1 MKLYWHYVRLQF
13 SAAMEYKTSFVLVCL
28 GQFLVSFNVFL
39 GVYFLFSRFHSV
51 KGWSYEEILLCF
63 GIVLLQYSLAECFAR
78 GFDGFAGILENGQ
91 FDRILLRPR
100 STILQVLGTRME
112 FTRIGR
118 MVQAVVMFVYGLS
131 CCRVEWTLG
140 KGLVLALMLLCGA
153 FVFAGLFLI
162 YAALCFFTT
171 EGLEFMNIFTDGA
184 REYGRY
190 PIDVFGKRILRFCT
204 FVVPYAL
211 IQYYPLRFVLDR
223 GARWYYGLL
232 PLLSLLFL
240 LPCYGL
246 YCLGRRHY
254 RSTGS

>member
-1 MKLYWHYVRLQF
+1 MKLYFHYVRLQL
-13 SAAMEYKTSFVLVCL
+13 SAAMEYKTSFILTCL
-28 GQFLVSFNVFL
+28 GQFFVSFNVFL
-39 GVYFLFSRFHSV
+39 GIYFLFSRFHSV
-51 KGWSYEEILLCF
+51 KGYSYEEILLCF
-63 GIVLLQYSLAECFAR
+63 GIVLLQFSLAECFAR
-78 GFDGFAGILENGQ
+78 GFDGFSQILGNGQ

-100 STILQVLGTRME
+100 STVLQVLGTRME
-112 FTRIGR
+112 FTRLGR
-118 MVQAVVMFVYGLS
+118 MLQAVVMFVYGLRK
-131 CCRVEWTLG
+131 CHVDWTPG
-140 KGLVLALMLLCGA
+140 KGLVLFLMLLCGS

-190 PIDVFGKRILRFCT
+190 PVDVFGKRILRFCT

-211 IQYYPLRFVLDR
+211 IQYYPLRFVLERD
-223 GARWYYGLL
+223 ARWYFGLF

-246 YCLGRRHY
+246 YCFGRRHY
-254 RSTGS
+254 QSTGS